1 MTNTITSL
9 FALYLIGNLTCL
21 IYLHAL
27 LISFLRVI
35 LCCSYPHFN
44 CFHELLLILF
54 NYLMLIRLFI
64 TSFMIISWWFF
75 FSYILCGHWIMW
87 GEKKRRKW
95 RQKETRVGF
104 LRNRCLNLL
113 SSSSCSYISPHSC
126 QHLPSKTRHVIAR
139 TKGWVSST

>member
-21 IYLHAL
+21 IYLHSL

-75 FSYILCGHWIMW
+75 FLIFYVDIELCEGKRK
-87 GEKKRRKW
+87 EENEDRKKL
-95 RQKETRVGF
+95 ELVF
-104 LRNRCLNLL
+104 LGTVALIYCHPALVHIFPPTVVNICLPKLDTL
-113 SSSSCSYISPHSC
+113 
-126 QHLPSKTRHVIAR
+126 
-139 TKGWVSST
+139 